1 MMDWE
6 KIEMNGPLTP
16 YNRPFVLQRADPY
29 VCRGQDGTYYF
40 TGSYPAYDRIVLR
53 AAKTL
58 DGLSDAQE
66 RVIWTKHESGPM
78 SCHIWAPEM
87 HFVFGKWHMYFA
99 ASEKDDIWK
108 LRPYVLACDGDPMT
122 DAWHELGQMQPCEG
136 DDQSFRDF
144 SLDATIFQR
153 GEEYFYLWA
162 QKASNISNLYIAK
175 MAAPNRLSTVMV
187 MLTTPD
193 YDWERIGFWVNEGP
207 ACLVHDGKLYV
218 TFSASATGACY
229 CVGLLT
235 ADVTADLLDP
245 RSWTKDRWPVLK
257 TDVEKGIYG
266 PGHNSFTKDE
276 QGRDVM
282 VYHARTYDGIRADDP
297 LYDPNRH
304 AHYLY
309 VNYDEHGRPVFE
321 PRKQEG

>member
-16 YNRPFVLQRADPY
+16 YNKPFVLQRADPY

-53 AAKTL
+53 ASKTL
-58 DGLSDAQE
+58 DGLTDAPE

-78 SCHIWAPEM
+78 SCHIWAPEL
-87 HFVFGKWHMYFA
+87 HYVFGKWHMYFA
-99 ASEKDDIWK
+99 ASERDDIWK

-153 GEEYFYLWA
+153 GEEVFYLWA

-235 ADVTADLLDP
+235 ADVNADLLDP

-304 AHYLY
+304 AHYL
-309 VNYDEHGRPVFE
+309 VVKFDEKGRPVFE
-321 PRKQEG
+321 PRRQEG